1 MPRCRTLP
9 AERCWRTTPKK
20 LAKDV
25 VSQCQDLFKA
35 INAMIPDIKLLGVK
49 KIDMIKWP
57 IIEAKVEVFRGNLE
71 KIKLTLQLLM
81 SVMIHASMFPRFVCL
96 FVSGISLIDLTRL

>member
-1 MPRCRTLP
+1 
-9 AERCWRTTPKK
+9 
-20 LAKDV
+20 
-25 VSQCQDLFKA
+25 
-35 INAMIPDIKLLGVK
+35 
-49 KIDMIKWP
+49 MIKWP